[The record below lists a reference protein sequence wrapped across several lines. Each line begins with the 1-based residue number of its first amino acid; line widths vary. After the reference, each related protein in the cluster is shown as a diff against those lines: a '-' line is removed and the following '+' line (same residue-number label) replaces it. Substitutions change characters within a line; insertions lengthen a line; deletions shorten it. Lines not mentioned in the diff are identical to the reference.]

1 LNVIAKLLVE
11 DEIVLELA
19 DKLVLAGV
27 GVALVGVALVFAVIG
42 FWKTI
47 SAT

>member
-1 LNVIAKLLVE
+1 LNVITELLVE

-19 DKLVLAGV
+19 DKLVLVGV
-27 GVALVGVALVFAVIG
+27 GVGLVGVALVFVVIG